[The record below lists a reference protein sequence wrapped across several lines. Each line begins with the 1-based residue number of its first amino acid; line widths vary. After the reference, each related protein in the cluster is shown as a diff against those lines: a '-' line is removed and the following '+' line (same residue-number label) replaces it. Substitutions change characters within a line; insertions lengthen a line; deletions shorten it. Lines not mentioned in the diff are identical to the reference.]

1 MCIASKFVLNLKS
14 NTMKRVYAIILC
26 FTVFTNL
33 SLSAQEESSSR
44 INQLIGKWKI
54 DLSPYDKSDSNYAI
68 MIIDRVSKNSIE
80 GTFYREGVSIR
91 EGRINVQ
98 NKNIYGALVS
108 GDNSG
113 DYNTSFYLKNG
124 KLYGSTH
131 SLKKDFLAVWE
142 AVKETK

>member
-1 MCIASKFVLNLKS
+1 
-14 NTMKRVYAIILC
+14 MKRVYAIILC

>member
-26 FTVFTNL
+26 FTVFTIL

-80 GTFYREGVSIR
+80 GTFYREGVAIR

-113 DYNTSFYLKNG
+113 DYNTSFYLENG